1 MGKWVTAVLALGLA
15 ASSWAEDRAD
25 LEVVHRIRQEAIQG
39 SQVMDHLFALTDAN
53 GPRLTGSP
61 GFKRAAEW
69 AAGRLKDWGVA
80 NAHVESWGRFG
91 RGWSLERFSAQLVE
105 PTVAPLHGVP
115 LAWSGGTTGPV
126 TAEVV
131 AAPLWTAPEREV
143 RYDIAKVEER
153 VRTYIAAQ
161 RGKLR
166 ARIVLIDPA
175 PELKPPTEAAS
186 RRYDDAQLQEEAR
199 VSELFAAPALAW
211 PLKALPSDPKK
222 RRELFESLPI
232 QVSEDYF
239 RRLEAASRP
248 LYSFFIEE
256 GVLGVLQTDTRGD
269 GGIVFAE
276 GTSAWSPD
284 SPVPPPIVVLEPEA
298 YGRLVR
304 LAEKKITVK
313 VALDIAVRL
322 DEQAEGLNVVAEL
335 PGGKKKDE
343 VVMLGAHLDSWHGG
357 TGATDNGA
365 GSAVVLEAMR
375 ILKALNLPFDRT
387 VRLALWGGEEEG
399 YFGSRAYVREH
410 FADPVTKATRPE
422 HARLSGYFNLD
433 NGTGKVRGVYLQGND
448 MMRPVFEAW
457 LAPFRDLGVTT
468 ISIRNTGGTDHES
481 FDEVGLPGF
490 QFIQDPMDYG
500 TRTHHSNL
508 DVYDH
513 AVPADLMQAA
523 AVMASCVYHA
533 ANRPDRLPRKPMP
546 RPLPAKAE

>member
-284 SPVPPPIVVLEPEA
+284 
-298 YGRLVR
+298 
-304 LAEKKITVK
+304 
-313 VALDIAVRL
+313 
-322 DEQAEGLNVVAEL
+322 
-335 PGGKKKDE
+335 
-343 VVMLGAHLDSWHGG
+343 
-357 TGATDNGA
+357 
-365 GSAVVLEAMR
+365 
-375 ILKALNLPFDRT
+375 
-387 VRLALWGGEEEG
+387 
-399 YFGSRAYVREH
+399 
-410 FADPVTKATRPE
+410 
-422 HARLSGYFNLD
+422 
-433 NGTGKVRGVYLQGND
+433 
-448 MMRPVFEAW
+448 
-457 LAPFRDLGVTT
+457 
-468 ISIRNTGGTDHES
+468 
-481 FDEVGLPGF
+481 
-490 QFIQDPMDYG
+490 
-500 TRTHHSNL
+500 
-508 DVYDH
+508 
-513 AVPADLMQAA
+513 
-523 AVMASCVYHA
+523 
-533 ANRPDRLPRKPMP
+533 
-546 RPLPAKAE
+546 